1 MSTII
6 SPLLHAARAE
16 LREDDGFACSECGA
30 STGGGMCAKCI
41 AAEAT
46 ELAQANLRAL
56 QLEAEREE
64 LRDELAALR
73 SQLNSAN
80 DVAEGERSARVW
92 MAREIQTLAEQAQR
106 ATKGSDLER
115 RLAAS
120 LLIRA
125 VSQLARVTRSQTL
138 AVVPRD
144 VTPEERAEA
153 REAE

>member
-1 MSTII
+1 M
-6 SPLLHAARAE
+6 SPLAA
-16 LREDDGFACSECGA
+16 
-30 STGGGMCAKCI
+30 
-41 AAEAT
+41 AT
-46 ELAQANLRAL
+46 ELAQANLRTV

-73 SQLNSAN
+73 SQLTSAN

-106 ATKGSDLER
+106 ATTGSDLER
-115 RLAAS
+115 QLAAS